1 MKKSKA
7 DYIYNIHTGVVEIID
22 LNMGNMSVT
31 NAAEDVLSEI
41 NETDYIEDKRV
52 IYRDSEEEW
61 TELIPVW
68 STSGKCVNVNFK
80 SVNWK

>member
-1 MKKSKA
+1 MKKCKA
-7 DYIYNIHTGVVEIID
+7 DYSFSIENGVVEIID

-41 NETDYIEDKRV
+41 NSTEYIEDKRI
-52 IYRDSEEEW
+52 IYLDSEEEW
-61 TELIPVW
+61 TELVPVW

>member
-1 MKKSKA
+1 MGFKA
-7 DYIYNIHTGVVEIID
+7 DYSYSIVNGVVEIID
-22 LNMGNMSVT
+22 QNLGSISVT

-41 NETDYIEDKRV
+41 NESEYIEDKRV
-52 IYRDSEEEW
+52 IYLDSEEEW
-61 TELIPVW
+61 TEILPVW